1 MGHKYLP
8 QTDSDI
14 AEMLSAAGVGT
25 LQDLYADVPEA
36 LKLNKDYDL
45 PSAMSE
51 HEVRKTFA
59 LLLKKNK
66 VLTCFAG
73 GGVYDHYVPAVS
85 DYITSRSEFLTSY
98 TPYQAEF
105 SQGTLQYIFEYQTM
119 MASLTGMDISNAS
132 LYDGA
137 TATAEA
143 MMTALAVTKKKSRIL
158 LSSTLNPRVIRVV
171 ETYAKFR
178 GIRLTLISK
187 RKFNYHWSFFF
198 LLWNS
203 RRFFR
208 SGR

>member
-66 VLTCFAG
+66 VLTWFAG

-98 TPYQAEF
+98 TP
-105 SQGTLQYIFEYQTM
+105 
-119 MASLTGMDISNAS
+119 
-132 LYDGA
+132 
-137 TATAEA
+137 
-143 MMTALAVTKKKSRIL
+143 
-158 LSSTLNPRVIRVV
+158 
-171 ETYAKFR
+171 
-178 GIRLTLISK
+178 
-187 RKFNYHWSFFF
+187 
-198 LLWNS
+198 
-203 RRFFR
+203 
-208 SGR
+208 

>member
-98 TPYQAEF
+98 TKPNFRKVLCNTY
-105 SQGTLQYIFEYQTM
+105 
-119 MASLTGMDISNAS
+119 
-132 LYDGA
+132 
-137 TATAEA
+137 
-143 MMTALAVTKKKSRIL
+143 
-158 LSSTLNPRVIRVV
+158 SSTKL
-171 ETYAKFR
+171 
-178 GIRLTLISK
+178 
-187 RKFNYHWSFFF
+187 
-198 LLWNS
+198 
-203 RRFFR
+203 
-208 SGR
+208 